1 MNGVTVCEQ
10 IEPIGDSIIF
20 ENDPDK
26 NHGAD
31 PIMFIGMHIPSSLD
45 KQGIVMFDLGPTPQE
60 DCETAY
66 ANGEGEGNSL
76 STLCFLDISNKQGN
90 NWGWTNKI
98 GPGTYDWPIYAGAG
112 QCDISKGTDVGNLN
126 VVYSDG
132 AVTITYQI
140 DPEYVLGETH
150 VWVGEDPNLLPKKN
164 GGKWNSA
171 PGQFN
176 YNGMTTVTVTDL
188 SGDIW
193 IAAHSGVCSESQ

>member
-1 MNGVTVCEQ
+1 MWDFETTPP
-10 IEPIGDSIIF
+10 EP
-20 ENDPDK
+20 
-26 NHGAD
+26 
-31 PIMFIGMHIPSSLD
+31 
-45 KQGIVMFDLGPTPQE
+45 

-66 ANGEGEGNSL
+66 AYGEGNSL
-76 STLCFLDISNKQGN
+76 STLCFLDIPNKQGN

-150 VWVGEDPNLLPKKN
+150 VWVGEDPNLLPKKKN
-164 GGKWNSA
+164 GKWDSA

-193 IAAHSGVCSESQ
+193 IAAHSGVCSEVQ